1 MIRKRSPQ
9 EIADFFQC
17 YVVQASKYEGSS
29 FRCSDEKPKF
39 GPDGEY
45 WVLKRWV
52 EIPDELIKIPENH
65 IWTQLYEPQPY
76 SVEAPVSDNE
86 GSSYSK
92 ESVFIDNKPDHASEV
107 FIHKEYV
114 VAEGRR
120 TQDLSKKVN
129 MLLNHGWKLQGGVA
143 VEYLP
148 ESDGY
153 KEGSE
158 IFYQAMVRGL

>member
-1 MIRKRSPQ
+1 MIKRTPQ
-9 EIADFFQC
+9 EIADFFGC

-29 FRCSDEKPKF
+29 FRCSAEKPELS
-39 GPDGEY
+39 PDGE
-45 WVLKRWV
+45 RW
-52 EIPDELIKIPENH
+52 EMKSWIDIPDELIEIPENH
-65 IWTQLYEPQPY
+65 IWTQLYGSY
-76 SVEAPVSDNE
+76 SAVSPVSDNK
-86 GSSYSK
+86 GSSYSR
-92 ESVFIDNKPDHASEV
+92 ESVIPDNKPDHSREV

-114 VAEGRR
+114 VVEGNQ

-129 MLLNHGWKLQGGVA
+129 VLLGHGWKLQGGVA

-158 IFYQAMVRGL
+158 TFYQAMVRGI